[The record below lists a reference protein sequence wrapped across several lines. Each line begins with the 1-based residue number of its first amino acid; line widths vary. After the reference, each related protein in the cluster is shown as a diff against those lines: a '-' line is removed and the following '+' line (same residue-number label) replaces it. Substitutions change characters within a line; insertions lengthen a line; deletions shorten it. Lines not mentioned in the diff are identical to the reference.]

1 MYFFQFSGA
10 PHGGGPHGMPS
21 HHPPTTSAAAQM
33 NALTSA
39 QHYAA
44 LTQQYHAAAAM
55 QAFTGSNPMAAQAQA
70 AQLLAQYQQSLATS
84 LTPDMILQQYP
95 HLKAAGLAA
104 PPHMLGRNPAT
115 EHMHMLQARER
126 EVQMERERQSRW
138 EISSLILGISGFT
151 EPSLISK
158 KKTWWFNYLLKNS
171 LCVDF

>member
-1 MYFFQFSGA
+1 
-10 PHGGGPHGMPS
+10 MPS

-115 EHMHMLQARER
+115 DHMHMLQARER

-138 EISSLILGISGFT
+138 EISGLILGFYRTIMHTLEIDFEKKSSKLDGSINYFKKRFALIF
-151 EPSLISK
+151 SLWK
-158 KKTWWFNYLLKNS
+158 KPIF
-171 LCVDF
+171 